1 MLSLG
6 MLPIFVS
13 DQQRALEFYRDKLG
27 FEVVMDNPYTGY
39 GPEGFRWITVA
50 PEAGGPQLILYHPGM
65 HPDQDRVKELQ
76 GRVGSWTGMI
86 FHTDD
91 IHAAYETLR
100 GRGVPFEGPPS
111 QQPWGG
117 WETWFT
123 DPDGN
128 RFHLGTPE

>member
-1 MLSLG
+1 MLTIG
-6 MLPIFVS
+6 MFPIFVS

-27 FEVVMDNPYTGY
+27 FTVVMNNPYTGY

-50 PEAGGPQLILYHPGM
+50 PDPKGPQIILYHPGM
-65 HPDQDRVKELQ
+65 QPENEQALRA
-76 GRVGSWTGMI
+76 RVGIWTGLI

-91 IHAAYETLR
+91 IHGTHETWSK
-100 GRGVPFEGPPS
+100 RGVAFEAPPS
-111 QQPWGG
+111 KQMWGG
-117 WETWFT
+117 WETWFS

>member
-1 MLSLG
+1 MV
-6 MLPIFVS
+6 PVFVS

-39 GPEGFRWITVA
+39 GPEGYRWITVA
-50 PEAGGPQLILYHPGM
+50 PKKGGTQFILYHPDMNPGGGE
-65 HPDQDRVKELQ
+65 ELQ
-76 GRVGSWTGMI
+76 SRVGSWTGI
-86 FHTDD
+86 VLFTDD
-91 IHAAYETLR
+91 IHGTYKKWKE
-100 GRGVPFEGPPS
+100 RGVAFDDEPS

-128 RFHLGTPE
+128 RFHLGTEE